1 MYETIITLMLKKYHT
16 ETEYDKKNAL
26 KEVLQEII
34 LVSLSKIGFFEKAA
48 FNGGTA
54 LRMFYGLNRFSED
67 LDFSLKTTDTTFN
80 LEDFLPALE
89 KEINLFGLN
98 VNVTTKE
105 KKKNSTIK

>member
-1 MYETIITLMLKKYHT
+1 MLKKYPT

-54 LRMFYGLNRFSED
+54 LRMFYGL
-67 LDFSLKTTDTTFN
+67 K
-80 LEDFLPALE
+80 
-89 KEINLFGLN
+89 
-98 VNVTTKE
+98 
-105 KKKNSTIK
+105 